1 MLKLQEFY
9 SIIILMKF
17 KTQKSVTDQISSNN
31 LNSMGFNSF
40 ITAST
45 FGLLCIH
52 GYIKATF
59 VELFVLLQS
68 LSATIA

>member
-40 ITAST
+40 ITAFNIWPIVYSW
-45 FGLLCIH
+45 IH
-52 GYIKATF
+52 
-59 VELFVLLQS
+59 
-68 LSATIA
+68 